1 MSEVT
6 VTTKMVQRGSAS
18 ETTEAVSVKGPPV
31 FPHNAAGPNVSLR
44 VGQRRTLNTAKFE
57 TVTLELSV
65 EWPVLPEQAAVA
77 EAASAGQRYVHER
90 LNELEDAYR
99 RRASRTRAPAPTP
112 NPFG

>member
-1 MSEVT
+1 MNEVS
-6 VTTKMVQRGSAS
+6 VTTKVVKSGSAS
-18 ETTEAVSVKGPPV
+18 ETTEMVPVKGPPV
-31 FPHNAAGPNVSLR
+31 FPHNDSGPNVQLR
-44 VGQRRTLNTAKFE
+44 VGQRRTLNVAKFE

-99 RRASRTRAPAPTP
+99 RRAARTRTPTP